1 MERKSVL
8 IAAVAAAMCISGA
21 SLGSLG
27 WVYGRVRAYER
38 ENGVSILSC
47 QAGDRSA
54 EPCHPAES
62 PAQHKPSAPPRPAK
76 PSELSELPKPSA
88 SAVETAEL
96 KVVEVKYDRN
106 TKLEISLSARPEM
119 SGIRQYVSVAPL
131 NEGFIS
137 IAYHSRYSYVR
148 GVRVP
153 TLVVT
158 GDFANRTNVTLRIR
172 RGLALHGSG
181 GALDSKGA
189 LAEDYVYAF
198 RRDDIKP
205 CVKFA
210 NVGRYLPPCGRRQIV
225 VESVNH
231 ASLQAEIRRVQP
243 RNVVQLLA
251 REEREYKHY
260 YGGGGDSGDTVELA
274 GEPTRAKA
282 PCANEP
288 NKKETWRLPVAVND
302 GWSPNGVFLVG
313 VGGGEVPLCDEPY
326 RYIDGRWEHEGDW
339 YNPPEWRLVCVSD
352 IGLSVRSAVGG
363 SELGVWATS
372 LTRGVPIAGAIVEVY
387 SKSNVKVMEGVADD
401 LGWCQPKRVDEG
413 EPFAVVAYT
422 ASADDMTFMALS
434 DRMEVDET
442 IGDAPRSEY
451 LKPDACTGFAWTE
464 RGIYRHEEKMMFHLL
479 LRNGRMTAPKP
490 FPVELRLVSPKG
502 DVFAR
507 RTMMPDALGSV
518 LCDAFAVPAGQP
530 SGKWKICAAVPGSKD
545 DGGVFDS
552 VEVKVEEF
560 APPQIRVKVAVA
572 EDVHPTNFAFDV
584 SAEHL
589 FGGPAGSLRCEGAV
603 VFEDAPFAP
612 DGWKGY
618 SFGNE
623 DRGLKPSYREL
634 LSRDLDAAGKTTFSA
649 PILAESGLPRAMVRA
664 VGQGVV
670 FEDGGRPA
678 TARGG
683 SLLHYYPYY
692 IGSTLDKWL
701 RRPQSGMPK
710 IRLACV
716 GRDGRRLAEARRLE
730 VRIERIDS
738 VYSYRQTEN
747 GWNTWDC
754 EHIRSVVV
762 EGMRVTTAADADTEL
777 PLPLA
782 GCGDYALSVTDPKT
796 GVSFGR
802 TFYLSE
808 WGDDEV
814 RAPLANPTEV
824 SIGTDKPYYRVGDR
838 PRLVVKSPFAGHA
851 LLSVM
856 REGMRYS
863 QVLQFTNATSEVELA
878 PVGRE
883 DAPNLQV
890 CISVVQGVE
899 ANARHFAARAHGQ
912 TMVRVRPAENEITV
926 RVRAKVEI
934 AGADSASGAS
944 SLVTVDLEAPRA
956 ETAVVTLVDEGINIL
971 TGEPVP
977 DPIGWFA
984 QLRDASHPLYDIY
997 GMTLPV
1003 VDESLRANGV
1013 KTGGGFGAEML
1024 GRVSPVGSRR
1034 FKPLAKWNAAV
1045 PISNGRGRAV
1055 FSLPEFAGEVRVTA
1069 VAYSASAVGARAV
1082 CTKVTPKLVMQP
1094 DAPRFVAPGDVFE
1107 ATLPL
1112 RNTSSEA
1119 GVVEYSVSAGG
1130 AAAGMTPVTGKVAL
1144 RPHESTNVVVLLTA
1158 PAAIGQFELD
1168 YRAKGLGES
1177 HAKTIELPV
1186 RPAVAWVET
1195 AGVCPESQWKPPAD
1209 GKWSAKTFDSPIGE
1223 YEAAL
1228 RWLADY
1234 PHGCLEQTSSRI
1246 YPLVAAGGILAGAVS
1261 NADEYVAAGVRR
1273 VESMIRENDF
1283 VMWPDCNTAPW
1294 TREVSIY
1301 AAEFLAA
1308 ADSGGVKVGESARSR
1323 VVKFLRRW
1331 ARESSTNVS
1340 AYASLALAQFGV
1352 PDRDRMFAL
1361 YDDRAKLTA
1370 LSRARLSLAFSLID
1384 DRRRAA
1390 VLLAESFEPQTVKE
1404 ASFALRARLAVDPAD
1419 ERILPL
1425 VSWLN
1430 ARRDR
1435 EKCSWGT
1442 TEENAHALV
1451 AIGAYFKAHP
1461 PKKGDRFVA
1470 WRRLTLPKPDDVR
1483 DEAEG
1488 IFAERRFFRADGTP
1502 ADLSGLRCGELL
1514 VAQISI
1520 TSAVTRVVNDLV
1532 VEDLFAGC
1540 LEPVHR
1546 DIPQLAAQPSDK
1558 VCADWVMR
1566 RDARDD
1572 RMLLFSKRFTL
1583 EAGREARFAYPVRVV
1598 SAGEYVLPGPS
1609 VEGMYDPRL
1618 HARRAPGRAVVRH

>member
-1 MERKSVL
+1 MERKTLL
-8 IAAVAAAMCISGA
+8 IAAIAAAFGTSAA
-21 SLGSLG
+21 SLGSLA

-38 ENGVSILSC
+38 ENGVNILSAHGEKC
-47 QAGDRSA
+47 RVAPVRLA
-54 EPCHPAES
+54 EPPKPSDPPKTSES
-62 PAQHKPSAPPRPAK
+62 PK
-76 PSELSELPKPSA
+76 PSEPSV
-88 SAVETAEL
+88 SAAETAEL
-96 KVVEVKYDRN
+96 KVVGVKYDKN
-106 TKLEISLSARPEM
+106 TRLEVSLSARPEM
-119 SGIRQYVSVAPL
+119 SGIRQYVSVSPL
-131 NEGFIS
+131 NDGFVS
-137 IAYHSRYSYVR
+137 IAYNAKYSYARKVY
-148 GVRVP
+148 VP

-172 RGLALHGSG
+172 RGLALHGNG
-181 GALDSKGA
+181 EVLDSKGA
-189 LAEDYVYAF
+189 LAEDYTYTF
-198 RRDDIKP
+198 RRDDLKP
-205 CVKFA
+205 YVKFA
-210 NVGRYLPPCGRRQIV
+210 SVGRYLPPCGRRQVV

-231 ASLQAEIRRVQP
+231 ASVQAEIRRVQP
-243 RNVVQLLA
+243 RNIVQLLA
-251 REEREYKHY
+251 REEREYKCY
-260 YGGGGDSGDTVELA
+260 YGGGGDSEDTIELS
-274 GEPTRAKA
+274 GEPMRAKA

-288 NKKETWRLPVAVND
+288 NKKESWRLPVAMND
-302 GWSPNGVFLVG
+302 GGSPNGVFLVG
-313 VGGGEVPLCDEPY
+313 VGGGEVPFCDDPY
-326 RYIDGRWEHEGDW
+326 RYIDGRWQSEGDW
-339 YNPPEWRLVCVSD
+339 YNPPTWRLVCVSD
-352 IGLSVRSAVGG
+352 IGLSVRSVFGG

-372 LTRGVPIAGAIVEVY
+372 LTRGVPMAGAIVEVY
-387 SKSNVKVMEGVADD
+387 SKSNVKVMEGVADEC
-401 LGWCQPKRVDEG
+401 GWCLPKRVGDG

-422 ASADDMTFMALS
+422 AAADDMTFMALS
-434 DRMEVDET
+434 DRMQVDET
-442 IGDAPRSEY
+442 LGDGLRPEY
-451 LKPDACTGFAWTE
+451 LKSDACTGFAWTD
-464 RGIYRHEEKMMFHLL
+464 RGIYRHEEKIMFHLL
-479 LRNGRMTAPKP
+479 VRNGRMKAPKP

-502 DVFAR
+502 DLLAR
-507 RTMMPDALGSV
+507 RTVMPDALGSV
-518 LCDAFAVPAGQP
+518 VCDAFAVPADQP

-545 DGGVFDS
+545 DGGVYSS

-560 APPQIRVKVAVA
+560 APPQIRVKVAA
-572 EDVHPTNFAFDV
+572 SASVHPTNFAFEV

-589 FGGPAGSLRCEGAV
+589 FGGPAGALRCEGAV

-618 SFGNE
+618 FFGNE
-623 DRGLKPSYREL
+623 DLGLKPSYREL
-634 LSRDLDAAGKTTFSA
+634 SWQELDADGKTTFAA
-649 PILAESGLPRAMVRA
+649 PIWAESGRPRAMVRA

-683 SLLHYYPYY
+683 ALLHYYPYY

-701 RRPQSGMPK
+701 RRPQSGPPK

-716 GRDGRRLAEARRLE
+716 GRDGRRLADARSLE

-738 VYSYRQTEN
+738 VYSYRQTEH

-754 EHIRSVVV
+754 EHIRSVVA
-762 EGMRVTTAADADTEL
+762 EGIRVKTSADADTEL
-777 PLPLA
+777 PLPLE
-782 GCGDYALSVTDPKT
+782 GCGDYAISVADPET
-796 GVSFGR
+796 GVSFAR

-808 WGDDEV
+808 WGDDAI

-824 SIGTDKPYYRVGDR
+824 GIGADRPYYRAGER
-838 PRLVVKSPFAGHA
+838 PRLVVKSPFAGYA

-863 QVLQFTNATSEVELA
+863 QVLQLTNATSEVELA
-878 PVGRE
+878 AVGRE
-883 DAPNLQV
+883 DAPNLDV

-899 ANARHFAARAHGQ
+899 ANARHFASRAHGQ
-912 TMVRVRPAENEITV
+912 TTVRVRPAENEIPV
-926 RVRAKVEI
+926 RVRAKVDI
-934 AGADSASGAS
+934 AGVGSAADAAS
-944 SLVTVDLEAPRA
+944 TVAVDVEAPRA
-956 ETAVVTLVDEGINIL
+956 ESAVVTLVDEGINIL
-971 TGEPVP
+971 TGEAVP

-984 QLRDASHPLYDIY
+984 QPRAAGHPLYDIY
-997 GMTLPV
+997 GMILPV
-1003 VDESLRANGV
+1003 VDEALKANGV
-1013 KTGGGFGAEML
+1013 KTGGGFGAELL

-1034 FKPLAKWNAAV
+1034 FKPLSMWRANV
-1045 PISNGRGRAV
+1045 PVRDGRARAV

-1069 VAYSASAVGARAV
+1069 VAYSASAVGANAV
-1082 CTKVTPKLVMQP
+1082 CCKVAPKLVMQP

-1112 RNTSSEA
+1112 KNTSS
-1119 GVVEYSVSAGG
+1119 GVGEVEYAVAASGV
-1130 AAAGMTPVTGKVAL
+1130 AAGTAPVSGRVTL
-1144 RPHESTNVVVLLTA
+1144 RPRESTNVVVKLSA
-1158 PAAIGQFELD
+1158 PASIGQLALV
-1168 YRAKGLGES
+1168 YRADGLGES

-1186 RPAVAWVET
+1186 RPAVAWRET
-1195 AGVCPESQWKPPAD
+1195 AGVCPESQWRPPQD

-1246 YPLVAAGGILAGAVS
+1246 YPLVAAGGALSGVVS

-1283 VMWPDCNTAPW
+1283 VMWPDCSVVPW

-1301 AAEFLAA
+1301 AAEFLVAA
-1308 ADSGGVKVGESARSR
+1308 NSGGVKMNQAACAQVA
-1323 VVKFLRRW
+1323 KFLKRW
-1331 ARESSTNVS
+1331 ARDGSTNVS
-1340 AYASLALAQFGV
+1340 VYASLVLAQFGA

-1361 YDDRAKLTA
+1361 YDNRAKLTA

-1390 VLLAESFEPQTVKE
+1390 ALMAESFEPQTVKE
-1404 ASFALRARLAVDPAD
+1404 ASFALRARLAVNPED

-1435 EKCSWGT
+1435 EKHSWGT
-1442 TEENAHALV
+1442 TEDNAHALV
-1451 AIGAYFKAHP
+1451 AIGACFKAHP
-1461 PKKGDRFVA
+1461 PKKGERFVA
-1470 WRRLTLPKPDDVR
+1470 WRRLALPNPADVR

-1488 IFAERRFFRADGTP
+1488 IFVDRRFFRADGAP
-1502 ADLSGLRCGELL
+1502 ADMQNLRCGELL

-1558 VCADWVMR
+1558 VHADWVMR

-1572 RMLLFSKRFTL
+1572 RMLVFSKRFTL
-1583 EAGREARFAYPVRVV
+1583 EAGHEARFAYPVRVV
-1598 SAGEYVLPGPS
+1598 SAGEYVLPGTS

-1618 HARRAPGRAVVRH
+1618 HARRAPVRAVVRH